1 MRRRFSP
8 WLLLLLIAAL
18 CAAVL
23 GTVAYVRSRSES
35 TAKLLE
41 RLPPD
46 STAVFYIDF
55 ATLRKAGLMEMFG
68 GSDMVREPEYR
79 VFVEQTGFDYAR
91 DLDSAILAFHPTG
104 KYMLL
109 RGRFNWTLL
118 KRYTEVQGGTCRHAF
133 CRSEGSTP
141 ERQISYFPIDAQT
154 MGLAVS
160 SDGWAATQLW
170 DHRKHTL
177 RVPDKP
183 VWAVLSSAA
192 WKNGGVLP
200 SGARAFALALDG
212 VERVIF
218 TAGQGSDGIELTM
231 NVNCKS
237 AGQAAGIVLRLRETT
252 STLLNLIRNEGQ
264 TPNPSDL
271 SGILTAGAFEQRDT
285 EVVGRW
291 PISRSFIASLAGGG
305 R

>member
-23 GTVAYVRSRSES
+23 GTVVYVRSRSES

-41 RLPPD
+41 RVPQN
-46 STAVFYIDF
+46 STAIFYIDF
-55 ATLRKAGLMEMFG
+55 EALRKAGLMEIFG
-68 GSDMVREPEYR
+68 SSDMVREPEYR
-79 VFVEQTGFDYAR
+79 VFVQQTGFDYAT

-133 CRSEGSTP
+133 CRTEGSTP
-141 ERQISYFPIDAQT
+141 ERQISYFPIDSRT

-160 SDGWAATQLW
+160 SDAWAATQLW
-170 DHRKHTL
+170 DRRKHTL
-177 RVPDKP
+177 RVPDEP
-183 VWAVLSSAA
+183 VWAVVSSAS
-192 WKNGGVLP
+192 WKNSGALP
-200 SGARAFALALDG
+200 TGARAFALALDG
-212 VERVIF
+212 VDRVLF
-218 TAGQGSDGIELTM
+218 TAGRDSDGIQLKM
-231 NVNCKS
+231 NVNCQS
-237 AGQAAGIVLRLRETT
+237 AGQAARVVLRLRETT
-252 STLLNLIRNEGQ
+252 STLVNLIRNEGQ
-264 TPNPSDL
+264 TPNPADL

-291 PISRSFIASLAGGG
+291 PVSRSFLASLAGGG
-305 R
+305 L

>member
-23 GTVAYVRSRSES
+23 GTVVYLRSRAES

-41 RLPPD
+41 RLPAN
-46 STAVFYIDF
+46 STAVFYVDIDG
-55 ATLRKAGLMEMFG
+55 LRKAGLMEIFG

-79 VFVEQTGFDYAR
+79 AFVEQTGFDYGR
-91 DLDSAILAFHPTG
+91 DLDSAILAFHSTG

-109 RGRFNWTLL
+109 RGRFNWALL
-118 KRYTEVQGGTCRHAF
+118 KRYTETQGGTCRHAF

-141 ERQISYFPIDAQT
+141 ERQISYFPVDGET

-160 SDGWAATQLW
+160 SDSWAATQLW

-183 VWAVLSSAA
+183 VWGILSSAA
-192 WKNGGVLP
+192 WKDTATLP
-200 SGARAFALALDG
+200 AGARAFALALNG
-212 VERVIF
+212 VDRVLF
-218 TAGQGSDGIELTM
+218 TAGRASDGVELTM
-231 NVNCKS
+231 NVDCKS
-237 AGQAAGIVLRLRETT
+237 AGQAAGVVLRLRETT
-252 STLLNLIRNEGQ
+252 STLLDLIRKEGQ
-264 TPNPSDL
+264 TPNPGDL
-271 SGILTAGAFEQRDT
+271 SGILTSGAFEQRDT

-291 PISRSFIASLAGGG
+291 PVPRAFLASLAGGAL
-305 R
+305 